1 MDEQLLIQKYFS
13 NIGSAFLAEHNVEVS
28 VGDDASVISSKNNTQ
43 QINSLDTSIEGVHFL
58 ENLQPEDIAYR
69 SCVVALSDLA
79 ACGARPKWYSVALT
93 LPIAEETFLQ
103 SFAIGLKA
111 FSEEYKI
118 PLIGGD
124 TTKGLLSIT
133 VQVMGEVDCGKAILR
148 SNAKEG
154 QLVFVSGTIG
164 NAYLGLQELKGESK
178 STEFIYSYLSPKAR
192 IELGQEL
199 VDIADAAIDVSDGL
213 IQDINLIC
221 SNSNVGAEI
230 FLEKIPTSNSQKSI
244 DLINSGDDYELCF
257 VADENKLDK
266 VLEISKRLNIPITY
280 IGKITSRKKLVLYDY
295 EGNEVKLNSGY
306 KHF

>member
-13 NIGSAFLAEHNVEVS
+13 NIGSAFLAEHDVEVS
-28 VGDDASVISSKNNTQ
+28 VGDDASVVSSKNNTQ

-133 VQVMGEVDCGKAILR
+133 VQVMGEVDHGKAILR

-178 STEFIYSYLSPKAR
+178 STEFIYSYLRPKAR

-213 IQDINLIC
+213 IQDMNLIC

-230 FLEKIPTSNSQKSI
+230 FLEKVPTSKSQKSI

-266 VLEISKRLNIPITY
+266 ILEISTRLNIPITN
-280 IGKITSRKKLVLYDY
+280 IGKITSRKELVLYDY

>member
-213 IQDINLIC
+213 IQDMNLIC

-266 VLEISKRLNIPITY
+266 ILEISTRLNIPITY

>member
-13 NIGSAFLAEHNVEVS
+13 NIGSAFLAEHDVEVS
-28 VGDDASVISSKNNTQ
+28 VGDDASVVSSKNNTQ

-133 VQVMGEVDCGKAILR
+133 VQVMGEVDHGKAILR

-213 IQDINLIC
+213 IQDMNLIC

-230 FLEKIPTSNSQKSI
+230 FLEKIPTSKYQKSI

-266 VLEISKRLNIPITY
+266 ILEISTRLNIPITT
-280 IGKITSRKKLVLYDY
+280 IGKITSRKELVLYDY

>member
-13 NIGSAFLAEHNVEVS
+13 NIGSAFLAEHDVEVA
-28 VGDDASVISSKNNTQ
+28 VGDDASVVSSKNNTQ

-133 VQVMGEVDCGKAILR
+133 VQVMGEVDHGKAILR

-213 IQDINLIC
+213 IQDMNLIC

-230 FLEKIPTSNSQKSI
+230 FLEKVPTSKSQKSI

-266 VLEISKRLNIPITY
+266 ILEISTRLNIPITT
-280 IGKITSRKKLVLYDY
+280 IGKITSRKELVLYDY

>member
-213 IQDINLIC
+213 IQDMNLIC

-230 FLEKIPTSNSQKSI
+230 FLEKIPTSKYQKSI

-266 VLEISKRLNIPITY
+266 ILEISTRLNIPITN
-280 IGKITSRKKLVLYDY
+280 IGKITSRKELVLYDY

>member
-13 NIGSAFLAEHNVEVS
+13 NIGSAFLAEHDVAVS
-28 VGDDASVISSKNNTQ
+28 VGDDASVVSSKNNTQ

-133 VQVMGEVDCGKAILR
+133 VQVMGEVDHGKAILR

-213 IQDINLIC
+213 IQDMNLIC

-230 FLEKIPTSNSQKSI
+230 FLEKIPTSKYQKSI

-257 VADENKLDK
+257 VAGENKLDK
-266 VLEISKRLNIPITY
+266 ILEISTRLNIPITT
-280 IGKITSRKKLVLYDY
+280 IGKITSRKELVLYDY

>member
-13 NIGSAFLAEHNVEVS
+13 NIGSAFLAEHDVEVS
-28 VGDDASVISSKNNTQ
+28 VGDDASVVSSKNNTQ

-133 VQVMGEVDCGKAILR
+133 VQVMGEVDHGKAILR

-213 IQDINLIC
+213 IQDMNLIC

-230 FLEKIPTSNSQKSI
+230 FLEKVPTSKSQKSI
-244 DLINSGDDYELCF
+244 DLINSGDDYEYF
-257 VADENKLDK
+257 IDNNDTGVDM
-266 VLEISKRLNIPITY
+266 
-280 IGKITSRKKLVLYDY
+280 TSQPAIHTMMHDGRGVVNDT
-295 EGNEVKLNSGY
+295 
-306 KHF
+306 

>member
-1 MDEQLLIQKYFS
+1 MDEHLLIQKYFS

-28 VGDDASVISSKNNTQ
+28 VGDDASVISTNNNSQ

-58 ENLQPEDIAYR
+58 GSLPPEDIAYR

-79 ACGARPKWYSVALT
+79 ACGAQPKWYSIALT
-93 LPIAEETFLQ
+93 LPKAEEIFLQ
-103 SFAIGLKA
+103 GFAKGLKA

-124 TTKGLLSIT
+124 TTKGSLSIT
-133 VQVMGEVDCGKAILR
+133 VQVMGEVDHGKAILR

-154 QLVFVSGTIG
+154 QLIFVSGVIG
-164 NAYLGLQELKGESK
+164 NAYLGLQELKDASK
-178 STEFIYSYLSPKAR
+178 STKFINSYLSPIAR

-199 VDIADAAIDVSDGL
+199 VDIATAAIDISDGL
-213 IQDINLIC
+213 IQDMSLIC
-221 SNSNVGAEI
+221 SKSNVGAEI
-230 FLEKIPTSNSQKSI
+230 FLEKIPTSIAHKSV

-257 VADENKLDK
+257 VADENKLDQ
-266 VLEISKRLNIPITY
+266 LMEISRRLNTPITA
-280 IGKITSRKKLVLYDY
+280 IGKITSRKELVLYDLDG
-295 EGNEVKLNSGY
+295 EEVELNSGF

>member
-1 MDEQLLIQKYFS
+1 MDEHLLIQKYFS

-28 VGDDASVISSKNNTQ
+28 VGDDASVISTNNNTQ

-58 ENLQPEDIAYR
+58 GSLPPEDIAYR

-93 LPIAEETFLQ
+93 LPKAEEIFLQ
-103 SFAIGLKA
+103 GFVKGLKA

-124 TTKGLLSIT
+124 TTKGSLSIT
-133 VQVMGEVDCGKAILR
+133 VQVMGEVDHGKAILR

-154 QLVFVSGTIG
+154 QLIFVSGVIG
-164 NAYLGLQELKGESK
+164 NAYLGLQELKDASK
-178 STEFIYSYLSPKAR
+178 STKFINSYLSPIAR

-199 VDIADAAIDVSDGL
+199 VDIATAAIDISDGL
-213 IQDINLIC
+213 IQDMSLIC
-221 SNSNVGAEI
+221 AKSNVGAEI
-230 FLEKIPTSNSQKSI
+230 FLEKIPTPISHKSV

-257 VADENKLDK
+257 VADENKLDQ
-266 VLEISKRLNIPITY
+266 LMEISRRLNTPITA
-280 IGKITSRKKLVLYDY
+280 IGKITSRKELVLYDLGG
-295 EGNEVKLNSGY
+295 EEVELNSGF

>member
-1 MDEQLLIQKYFS
+1 MDEHLLIQKYFS

-28 VGDDASVISSKNNTQ
+28 VGDDASVISTNNNTQ

-58 ENLQPEDIAYR
+58 GSLPPEDIAYR

-79 ACGARPKWYSVALT
+79 ACGARPKWYSIALT
-93 LPIAEETFLQ
+93 LPKAEEIFLQ
-103 SFAIGLKA
+103 GFAKGLEA

-124 TTKGLLSIT
+124 TTKGSLSVT
-133 VQVMGEVDCGKAILR
+133 VQVMGEVDHGKAILR

-154 QLVFVSGTIG
+154 QLIFVSGVIG
-164 NAYLGLQELKGESK
+164 NAYLGLQELKGASN
-178 STEFIYSYLSPKAR
+178 STKFINSYLSPRAR

-199 VDIADAAIDVSDGL
+199 VDIATAAIDISDGL
-213 IQDINLIC
+213 IQDMSLIC
-221 SNSNVGAEI
+221 AKSNVGAEI
-230 FLEKIPTSNSQKSI
+230 FLEKIPTSISHNSI

-257 VADENKLDK
+257 VADENKIDQL
-266 VLEISKRLNIPITY
+266 LEISQRLNTPITA
-280 IGKITSRKKLVLYDY
+280 IGKITSRKELVLYDVGG
-295 EGNEVKLNSGY
+295 EEVELNSGF

>member
-13 NIGSAFLAEHNVEVS
+13 NIGSAFLAEHDVAVS
-28 VGDDASVISSKNNTQ
+28 VGDDASVVSSKNNTQ

-133 VQVMGEVDCGKAILR
+133 VQVMGEVDHGKAILR

-154 QLVFVSGTIG
+154 QLVFVSGAIG

-213 IQDINLIC
+213 IQDMNLIC

-230 FLEKIPTSNSQKSI
+230 FLEKVPTSKSQKSI

-266 VLEISKRLNIPITY
+266 ILEISTRLNIPITT
-280 IGKITSRKKLVLYDY
+280 IGKITSRKELVLYDY

>member
-13 NIGSAFLAEHNVEVS
+13 NIGSAFLAEHDVAVS
-28 VGDDASVISSKNNTQ
+28 VGDDASVVSSKNNTQ

-133 VQVMGEVDCGKAILR
+133 VQVMGEVDHGKAILR

-213 IQDINLIC
+213 IQDMNLIC

-230 FLEKIPTSNSQKSI
+230 FLEKVPTSKSQKSI

-266 VLEISKRLNIPITY
+266 ILEISTRLNIPITT
-280 IGKITSRKKLVLYDY
+280 IGKITSRKELVLYDY

>member
-13 NIGSAFLAEHNVEVS
+13 NIGSAFLAEHDVEVS
-28 VGDDASVISSKNNTQ
+28 VGDDASVVSSKNNTQ

-133 VQVMGEVDCGKAILR
+133 VQVMGEVDHGKAILR

-213 IQDINLIC
+213 IQDMNLIC

-230 FLEKIPTSNSQKSI
+230 FLEKVPTSKSQKSI

-266 VLEISKRLNIPITY
+266 ILEISTRLNIPITT

>member
-13 NIGSAFLAEHNVEVS
+13 NIGSAFLAEHDVEVS
-28 VGDDASVISSKNNTQ
+28 VGDDASVVSSKNNTQ

-133 VQVMGEVDCGKAILR
+133 VQVMGEVDHGKAILR

-213 IQDINLIC
+213 IQDMNLIC

-230 FLEKIPTSNSQKSI
+230 FLEKVPTSKSQKSI

-266 VLEISKRLNIPITY
+266 ILEISTRLNIPITT
-280 IGKITSRKKLVLYDY
+280 IGKITSRKELVLYDY

>member
-213 IQDINLIC
+213 IQDMNLIC

-230 FLEKIPTSNSQKSI
+230 FLEKIPTSKSQKSI

-266 VLEISKRLNIPITY
+266 ILEISKRLNIPITY

>member
-1 MDEQLLIQKYFS
+1 LDEHLLIQKYFS

-28 VGDDASVISSKNNTQ
+28 VGDDASVISTNYNTQ

-58 ENLQPEDIAYR
+58 GSLPPEDIAYR

-93 LPIAEETFLQ
+93 LPKAEEIFLQ
-103 SFAIGLKA
+103 GFVKGLKA

-124 TTKGLLSIT
+124 TTKGSLSIT
-133 VQVMGEVDCGKAILR
+133 VQVMGEVDHGKAILR

-154 QLVFVSGTIG
+154 QLIFVSGVIG
-164 NAYLGLQELKGESK
+164 NAYLGLQELKDASK
-178 STEFIYSYLSPKAR
+178 STKFINSYLSPIAR

-199 VDIADAAIDVSDGL
+199 VDIATAAIDISDGL
-213 IQDINLIC
+213 IQDMSLIC
-221 SNSNVGAEI
+221 AKSNVGAEI
-230 FLEKIPTSNSQKSI
+230 FLEKIPTPISHKSV

-257 VADENKLDK
+257 VADENKLDQ
-266 VLEISKRLNIPITY
+266 LMEISRRLNTPITA
-280 IGKITSRKKLVLYDY
+280 IGKITSRKELVLYDLGG
-295 EGNEVKLNSGY
+295 EEVELNSGF

>member
-1 MDEQLLIQKYFS
+1 LDEQLLIQKYFS
-13 NIGSAFLAEHNVEVS
+13 NIGSAFLAEHDVAVS
-28 VGDDASVISSKNNTQ
+28 VGDDASVVSSKNNTQ

-133 VQVMGEVDCGKAILR
+133 VQVMGEVDHGKAILR

-213 IQDINLIC
+213 IQDMNLIC

-230 FLEKIPTSNSQKSI
+230 FLEKVPTSKSQKSI

-266 VLEISKRLNIPITY
+266 ILEISTRLNIPITT
-280 IGKITSRKKLVLYDY
+280 IGKITSRKELVLYDY

>member
-1 MDEQLLIQKYFS
+1 MDEHLLIQKYFS

-28 VGDDASVISSKNNTQ
+28 VGDDASVISTNYNTQ

-58 ENLQPEDIAYR
+58 GSLPPEDIAYR

-93 LPIAEETFLQ
+93 LPKAEEIFLQ
-103 SFAIGLKA
+103 GFVKGLKA

-124 TTKGLLSIT
+124 TTKGSLSIT
-133 VQVMGEVDCGKAILR
+133 VQVMGEVDHGKAILR

-154 QLVFVSGTIG
+154 QLIFVSGVIG
-164 NAYLGLQELKGESK
+164 NAYLGLQELKDASK
-178 STEFIYSYLSPKAR
+178 STKFINSYLSPIAR

-199 VDIADAAIDVSDGL
+199 VDIATAAIDISDGL
-213 IQDINLIC
+213 IQDMSLIC
-221 SNSNVGAEI
+221 AKSNVGAEI
-230 FLEKIPTSNSQKSI
+230 FLEKIPTPISHKSV

-257 VADENKLDK
+257 VADENKLDQ
-266 VLEISKRLNIPITY
+266 LMEISRRLNTPITA
-280 IGKITSRKKLVLYDY
+280 IGKITSRKELVLYDLGG
-295 EGNEVKLNSGY
+295 EEVELNSGF